1 LKKAIDIA
9 LSASDCRMV
18 CRNRGSGTRVL
29 IDQLLDGLKPTGYN
43 VEVRSHHAVAASVIQ
58 GRSDWGITI
67 EPVARQYGLEF
78 IPIRQEFYDF
88 AVKQSNRNSSTV
100 HQFIEILKSE
110 LIQSQLIKMGFMIR
124 PETGSWL

>member
-1 LKKAIDIA
+1 
-9 LSASDCRMV
+9 
-18 CRNRGSGTRVL
+18 
-29 IDQLLDGLKPTGYN
+29 
-43 VEVRSHHAVAASVIQ
+43 VIQ

-88 AVKQSNRNSSTV
+88 AVKRSNRNSSTI
-100 HQFIEILKSE
+100 HQFVEILKSE